1 MASRKVVPMKKRF
14 RPNLALFIFFLIL
27 IYLGVITWG
36 YVNKKHVSIYEV
48 NTTNISDDSP
58 MYGMILRSEEVVQA
72 KEDGY
77 INFYHAEGSRIG
89 AGDIVYTLDQ
99 NGEVSEMLN
108 QLQDSGKNQE
118 SVTAMREVTASF
130 QNTFSLSSYSMLE
143 NFKYDVNN
151 ILFEKTNGNL
161 YSNLSNAL
169 KASGKSKTFTRYK
182 SNKNGV
188 ISYSV
193 DGYEKYKKTDIT
205 PALLDEYG
213 KSTRQQLQTTE
224 KIRSGNPVYK
234 LVTDNTWTLVVKLDQ
249 EYYEKLQEADTVR
262 ITINKDNIS
271 LNASVELWDQGEIH
285 FASLTTSRFME
296 RYINDRFLQIELN
309 LKKASGLKI
318 PNSSIAKEDYYVLP
332 ANVITKG
339 EKGNG
344 VIKQIVDKEG
354 KISQQFASLGN
365 YFIRNEKYYVDDTVV
380 TGGDKLMIH
389 DTGQQ
394 FTVSDKESVSGVCC
408 VNQGFSQFRPIEIL
422 YQNKEYTIVSDSTS
436 GGLTAY
442 DHIVV
447 DPSSLGDTDFIE

>member
-151 ILFEKTNGNL
+151 ILFEKTN
-161 YSNLSNAL
+161 
-169 KASGKSKTFTRYK
+169 
-182 SNKNGV
+182 
-188 ISYSV
+188 
-193 DGYEKYKKTDIT
+193 
-205 PALLDEYG
+205 
-213 KSTRQQLQTTE
+213 
-224 KIRSGNPVYK
+224 
-234 LVTDNTWTLVVKLDQ
+234 
-249 EYYEKLQEADTVR
+249 
-262 ITINKDNIS
+262 
-271 LNASVELWDQGEIH
+271 
-285 FASLTTSRFME
+285 
-296 RYINDRFLQIELN
+296 
-309 LKKASGLKI
+309 
-318 PNSSIAKEDYYVLP
+318 
-332 ANVITKG
+332 
-339 EKGNG
+339 
-344 VIKQIVDKEG
+344 
-354 KISQQFASLGN
+354 
-365 YFIRNEKYYVDDTVV
+365 
-380 TGGDKLMIH
+380 
-389 DTGQQ
+389 
-394 FTVSDKESVSGVCC
+394 
-408 VNQGFSQFRPIEIL
+408 
-422 YQNKEYTIVSDSTS
+422 
-436 GGLTAY
+436 
-442 DHIVV
+442 
-447 DPSSLGDTDFIE
+447 

>member
-1 MASRKVVPMKKRF
+1 MASRKVVTMKKRF
-14 RPNLALFIFFLIL
+14 RPNLALFILFLIL

-36 YVNKKHVSIYEV
+36 YLNKKHVSIYEV
-48 NTTNISDDSP
+48 NTTDISDDSP
-58 MYGMILRSEEVVQA
+58 LYGLILRPEEVVNA

-89 AGDIVYTLDQ
+89 VGDVVYTLDQ
-99 NGEVSEMLN
+99 NGEVSGMLN
-108 QLQDSGKNQE
+108 QLQDTSKNEE
-118 SVTAMREVTASF
+118 SVTAMREVIASF
-130 QNTFSLSSYSMLE
+130 QNTFSLSSYTMLE
-143 NFKYDVNN
+143 NFQYDVNN

-161 YSNLSNAL
+161 YSSLN
-169 KASGKSKTFTRYK
+169 KVIKTSGKNKSFTRYK

-193 DGYEKYKKTDIT
+193 DGYEKYKKSDIT
-205 PALLDEYG
+205 PELLEEYG

-224 KIRSGNPVYK
+224 KVRSGNPVYK
-234 LVTDNTWTLVVKLDQ
+234 LVTGNTWTLVVKLDQ
-249 EYYEKLQEADTVR
+249 EYYDKLQDEDTVR
-262 ITINKDNIS
+262 ITIKKDNIS
-271 LNASVELWDQGEIH
+271 FNASVELWDQGGVH

-296 RYINDRFLQIELN
+296 RYINDRFLQIEFN

-318 PNSSIAKEDYYVLP
+318 PNSSILKENYYVLP

-344 VIKQIVDKEG
+344 VIKQVMDKEG
-354 KISQQFASLGN
+354 KISQQFTSLGN
-365 YFIRNEKYYVDDTVV
+365 YFIKNEKYYVDDSVV
-380 TGGDKLMIH
+380 TGGDNLMIS

-394 FTVSDKESVSGVCC
+394 FTVSSKESVAGVYC
-408 VNQGFSQFRPIEIL
+408 VNQGFSQFRPIDIL
-422 YQNKEYTIVSDSTS
+422 YQNKEYTIISDSTS
-436 GGLTAY
+436 GGLAAF